1 MIVDSEAVAN
11 AALAEVLTAQGHRTS
26 YDQALDLYCGLNWAD
41 CHRRIEA
48 ETGRSFDREALGNLV
63 DAAIAARA
71 SEVLAI
77 EGLREFVAANAH
89 RPLAVASSS
98 ETAWLEGTL
107 ARLDLLA
114 PFAGRLFSA
123 AGLARG
129 KPYPDIYLKAA
140 AALAVAP
147 VDCLVIEDHPVGVAA
162 GVAAGMTVVAL
173 LAGAHIGAG
182 HEARVR
188 EAGAHYIARSYP
200 QVAEILRDLEQ

>member
-11 AALAEVLTAQGHRTS
+11 AALAEVLTAQGHPTR
-26 YDQALDLYCGLNWAD
+26 YEQALDLYCGLNWAD

-48 ETGRSFDREALGNLV
+48 ETGRTFDREALGDLV

-77 EGLREFVAANAH
+77 EGLREFVVANAH
-89 RPLAVASSS
+89 RPLAIASSS
-98 ETAWLEGTL
+98 ETAWLESTL
-107 ARLDLLA
+107 ARLDLLG
-114 PFAGRLFSA
+114 PFEGRLFSA

-140 AALAVAP
+140 AALGVAP
-147 VDCLVIEDHPVGVAA
+147 AGCLVIEDHPVGVTA

-173 LAGAHIGAG
+173 LAGSHIGAG
-182 HEARVR
+182 HEGRVR
-188 EAGAHYIARSYP
+188 HAGAHFVARSYA
-200 QVAEILRDLEQ
+200 QVAEILRVIER

>member
-11 AALAEVLTAQGHRTS
+11 AALAEVLTAQGHPTR
-26 YDQALDLYCGLNWAD
+26 YEQALDLYCGLNWAD

-48 ETGRSFDREALGNLV
+48 QTGRAFDREALGDLV

-77 EGLREFVAANAH
+77 EGLREFVAANTH
-89 RPLAVASSS
+89 RPLAIASSS
-98 ETAWLEGTL
+98 ETGWLESTL
-107 ARLDLLA
+107 ARLDLLT
-114 PFAGRLFSA
+114 PFEGRLFSA

-129 KPYPDIYLKAA
+129 KPNPDIYLKAA
-140 AALAVAP
+140 AALGVAP
-147 VDCLVIEDHPVGVAA
+147 ADCLVIEDHAVGVAA

-173 LAGAHIGAG
+173 LAGSHIGAG

-188 EAGAHYIARSYP
+188 QAGAHYVARSY
-200 QVAEILRDLEQ
+200 VEVVEILRDLEG